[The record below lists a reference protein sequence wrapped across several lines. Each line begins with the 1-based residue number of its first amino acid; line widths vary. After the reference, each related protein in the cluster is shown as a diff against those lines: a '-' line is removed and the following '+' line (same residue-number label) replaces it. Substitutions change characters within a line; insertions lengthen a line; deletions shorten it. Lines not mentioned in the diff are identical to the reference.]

1 MEGNY
6 FFWFFFII
14 YLISS
19 TENANLTWYNQ
30 FICAA
35 LILISAILVILVSN
49 FSSIMCFLSPLVL
62 FRFQTVLEANLV
74 QYLSA
79 KELLIHQF
87 IVSFYHLNVKTHVL
101 YIFFFS
107 HFRNVFL
114 FVNTLIIKT
123 QCLFSQKYYRIY
135 ISSLV
140 LIRSE
145 DRDTCLVNIP
155 THANAF
161 L

>member
-1 MEGNY
+1 MVCVIILFLGRKLL
-6 FFWFFFII
+6 FLIFFII

-74 QYLSA
+74 QHLST

-101 YIFFFS
+101 YIFFFLILGMFFCLLTRWS
-107 HFRNVFL
+107 LKHNVFFL
-114 FVNTLIIKT
+114 RNTIGFI
-123 QCLFSQKYYRIY
+123 FHR
-135 ISSLV
+135 
-140 LIRSE
+140 
-145 DRDTCLVNIP
+145 
-155 THANAF
+155 
-161 L
+161 

>member
-49 FSSIMCFLSPLVL
+49 FSSIICFLSPLVL

-87 IVSFYHLNVKTHVL
+87 IASFYHLNVKTHVL
-101 YIFFFS
+101 YIFFFLILGMFFCLLTRWS
-107 HFRNVFL
+107 LKHNVFFL
-114 FVNTLIIKT
+114 RNTIGFI
-123 QCLFSQKYYRIY
+123 FHR
-135 ISSLV
+135 
-140 LIRSE
+140 
-145 DRDTCLVNIP
+145 
-155 THANAF
+155 
-161 L
+161 